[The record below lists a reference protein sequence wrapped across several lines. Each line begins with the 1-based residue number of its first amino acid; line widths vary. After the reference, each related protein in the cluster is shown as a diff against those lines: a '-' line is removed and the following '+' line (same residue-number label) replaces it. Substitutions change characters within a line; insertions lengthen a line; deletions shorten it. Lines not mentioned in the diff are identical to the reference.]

1 MSNVFHVEAR
11 LFSIILFVIV
21 LSVDLAWAEPTQQE
35 PALDLIILHNND
47 LHSRFEQTDR
57 SSGKCS
63 EEDAAAKKCYGGFA
77 RISHVVKKY
86 REEAKNGGPAVLY
99 LNAGDVYVGS
109 PWFSVFK
116 HKVCADFMNLLMP
129 DAMVRI
135 KRLECR
141 QDFVKSIT

>member
-1 MSNVFHVEAR
+1 MSNVFRVEAR
-11 LFSIILFVIV
+11 LFSIIAFVIV
-21 LSVDLAWAEPTQQE
+21 LLMDFAWAAPIQQE
-35 PALDLIILHNND
+35 SALDLIILHNND

-63 EEDAAAKKCYGGFA
+63 ENDVAAKKCYGGFA

-86 REEAKNGGPAVLY
+86 REEAENGGPAVLF

-109 PWFSVFK
+109 PWFMFK

-129 DAMVRI
+129 DAMVSNT
-135 KRLECR
+135 RLLSRASLE
-141 QDFVKSIT
+141 I